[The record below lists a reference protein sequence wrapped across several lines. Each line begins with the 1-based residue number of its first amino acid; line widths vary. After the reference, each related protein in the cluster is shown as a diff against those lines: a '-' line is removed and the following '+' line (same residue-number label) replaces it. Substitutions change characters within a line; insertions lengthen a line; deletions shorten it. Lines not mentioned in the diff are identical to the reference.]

1 MLSFPTLGIP
11 VDGWY
16 TSYLLAKVEIIIS
29 RQVKYLPEWLP
40 ETDSK
45 RTARKWRSILQRFC
59 DKPVKFE
66 KRQMVRFELVQLILR
81 ACNRRR
87 EILLFY
93 LSSTF

>member
-1 MLSFPTLGIP
+1 MRLMLSFPTLGIL

-16 TSYLLAKVEIIIS
+16 TLYLLAKVGIIIS

-59 DKPVKFE
+59 DKPVKFV
-66 KRQMVRFELVQLILR
+66 KRQMVRFAL
-81 ACNRRR
+81 
-87 EILLFY
+87 
-93 LSSTF
+93 

>member
-1 MLSFPTLGIP
+1 MVIISNGRAAIIWLTLPMRLMLTFPTLGIP

-66 KRQMVRFELVQLILR
+66 KRQMVRFEL
-81 ACNRRR
+81 
-87 EILLFY
+87 
-93 LSSTF
+93 